1 MNGIMQATLA
11 ALASSLLLAACDGPN
26 KSEVIFKQERQTLDK
41 AKGVQQQVEQQTEE
55 TRKRLE
61 QAEQP

>member
-1 MNGIMQATLA
+1 MNGIIQAILATLA
-11 ALASSLLLAACDGPN
+11 ASILLTACDGPS

-41 AKGVQQQVEQQTEE
+41 AKAVQQQVEQQTEE

-61 QAEQP
+61 QAE